1 MRSRERKEQDIPVH
15 VEIDVLPGEEAE
27 SAALGRR
34 QAASSKQQAASST
47 SSCPDHLRRVGPSVP
62 DIAPRPRDRQ
72 GFAVARPK
80 FFTGLSSG
88 GNSSAWQVGSALHAI
103 RRQGG
108 PKLIVE
114 TRQKSKTTERRNTA
128 EKQNNTFDSLEQY
141 PDLPTRR
148 QMANGKWQIQLWYAC
163 RQVKE
168 ANEHC
173 IASVSAK
180 MSS

>member
-1 MRSRERKEQDIPVH
+1 MLGCESSGKGSRLVAVASTVH
-15 VEIDVLPGEEAE
+15 VEIDVLPEKTVGCAW
-27 SAALGRR
+27 SSS
-34 QAASSKQQAASST
+34 SSKQQAAHT
-47 SSCPDHLRRVGPSVP
+47 SCPDHPRRVGPSVP

-72 GFAVARPK
+72 GFVVARPK

-108 PKLIVE
+108 PK
-114 TRQKSKTTERRNTA
+114 
-128 EKQNNTFDSLEQY
+128 Y
-141 PDLPTRR
+141 LPADAT
-148 QMANGKWQIQLWYAC
+148 ANGKWQMANTIVWYAC

>member
-1 MRSRERKEQDIPVH
+1 MARFQGARMRVESGENRIFLCTWRSTSSRRR
-15 VEIDVLPGEEAE
+15 G

-34 QAASSKQQAASST
+34 QAASST
-47 SSCPDHLRRVGPSVP
+47 SCPDHLRRVGPSVP

-108 PKLIVE
+108 PKGE
-114 TRQKSKTTERRNTA
+114 RAERQNGDATQQKSRTTRLIRLNST
-128 EKQNNTFDSLEQY
+128 
-141 PDLPTRR
+141 DLPTRR